1 MNVEMS
7 CSECGQKRAVPRY
20 NINVNNVPAKAVRED
35 RAGTL
40 VDGEYKE
47 RGLAFD

>member
-20 NINVNNVPAKAVRED
+20 NINVDNVPDKAVRED
-35 RAGTL
+35 RAVVL
-40 VDGEYKE
+40 VDGEFE
-47 RGLAFD
+47 AGNH